1 MRHRRLAQAVP
12 GWPSHSDPT
21 SGPRVATPGPALA
34 DTLPVMNEFADAE
47 ADLSPAETARRMA
60 DENLLLIDVRENYEW
75 DAGRVPASRH
85 IPVENIASEAP
96 SIPKD
101 RPVAF
106 ICLGGVRS
114 AMVTRAFRDAGF
126 NAFNV
131 TGGFAEW
138 FGQGLPTEPEGAR
151 VAPH

>member
-1 MRHRRLAQAVP
+1 
-12 GWPSHSDPT
+12 
-21 SGPRVATPGPALA
+21 
-34 DTLPVMNEFADAE
+34 MNEFANTQAELTPAE
-47 ADLSPAETARRMA
+47 AASRMA
-60 DENLLLIDVRENYEW
+60 EEELLLIDVRENYEW
-75 DAGRVPASRH
+75 DAGRVPGARH
-85 IPVENIASEAP
+85 IAIENVASQAP

-106 ICLGGVRS
+106 ICLAGVRS
-114 AMVTRAFRDAGF
+114 AMVTRAFRDAGY

-138 FGQGLPTEPEGAR
+138 FGQGLPTEPDDAR

>member
-1 MRHRRLAQAVP
+1 
-12 GWPSHSDPT
+12 
-21 SGPRVATPGPALA
+21 
-34 DTLPVMNEFADAE
+34 MNEFTDTKADLTPAE
-47 ADLSPAETARRMA
+47 AARRMA
-60 DENLLLIDVRENYEW
+60 DDDLLLIDVREDYEW
-75 DAGRVPASRH
+75 NAGRVPGARH
-85 IPVENIASEAP
+85 IPIENVASQAP
-96 SIPKD
+96 SIPRD

-114 AMVTRAFRDAGF
+114 AMVTRAFRDAGY

-138 FGQGLPTEPEGAR
+138 FGQGLPTEPDDAE